1 MGLGFDI
8 QIAHCMNEIG
18 QVNWDQLHQ
27 GQAFSSCRWHRF
39 GETVLKGN
47 LPIYMM
53 VTRCHKPVAGAMF
66 WLTPDEPLP
75 VLSNPTR
82 SVMQAA
88 LRRWPLLICRAPLA
102 KTSGLLLPEN
112 QGIAAS
118 ALNLITHSARDFARQ
133 HGVSFMLYDYLE
145 RNSIG
150 PSQFARLSV
159 PDPGTRLRLN
169 FDSFE
174 SFVERLGKSAKK
186 DYRRHFNHAT
196 KLGIEVQT
204 HRRVTDIEQS
214 IQLIYNVAHRHQSP
228 PDPHTRSILENAH
241 LVDCIWLTAKI
252 GEKLVG
258 CGLLLGD
265 SGTYSLALLG
275 MDYEV
280 EYVYFQ
286 MVYGAIRAAIEAG
299 AQTLRGGSGA
309 YEFKERL
316 GFQLETNNNIAVAAT
331 NGVLRQ
337 VMQRLIA
344 S

>member
-8 QIAHCMNEIG
+8 QVAHCMNEIG
-18 QVNWDQLHQ
+18 QANWEQLRQ
-27 GQAFSSCRWHRF
+27 GQPFSGCRWHRF
-39 GETVLKGN
+39 GEAVLKGS
-47 LPIYMM
+47 LPVYMM
-53 VTRCHKPVAGAMF
+53 VTRCHRPVAAAVF

-75 VLSNPTR
+75 VLANPTR

-88 LRRWPLLICRAPLA
+88 LRRWPLLICRFPLA
-102 KTSGLLLPEN
+102 KASGLLLPDN
-112 QGIAAS
+112 PQMAAS
-118 ALNLITHSARDFARQ
+118 TLNLITHTAQDFARQ
-133 HGVSFMLYDYLE
+133 NGASFILFDYLE
-145 RNSIG
+145 SNA
-150 PSQFARLSV
+150 PSPAQFACLSV
-159 PDPGTRLRLN
+159 PEPGTRLRLN

-174 SFVERLGKSAKK
+174 DYIEQLGKSAKK
-186 DYRRHFNHAT
+186 DYRRHFNQAT
-196 KLGIEVQT
+196 KLGIEVQA

-214 IQLIYNVAHRHQSP
+214 IRLIHNVSQRHKSP

-252 GEKLVG
+252 GDRLVG

-265 SGTYSLALLG
+265 AGTYSLALLG
-275 MDYEV
+275 LDYEV

-286 MVYGAIRAAIEAG
+286 MVYAAIRAAVEAG
-299 AQTLRGGSGA
+299 GQHLRGGSGA
-309 YEFKERL
+309 YEFKQRL

-331 NGVLRQ
+331 NGLLHQ